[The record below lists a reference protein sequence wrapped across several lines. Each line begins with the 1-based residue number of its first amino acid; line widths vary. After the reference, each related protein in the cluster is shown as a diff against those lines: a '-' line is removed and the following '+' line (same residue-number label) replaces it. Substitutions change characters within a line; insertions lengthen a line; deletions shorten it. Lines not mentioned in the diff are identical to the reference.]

1 MTRGFAQRVRDMEA
15 WLSAPA
21 QRQKMDRIA
30 VAFPNQ
36 LGPNG
41 GVDHLT
47 SFTDFISQVNTAC
60 EVISERIEAGQ
71 EWFANYEFMCLSL
84 SKVRSLLPKVQLC
97 LADKSEIIEESKNL
111 VKFREDF
118 WNQFELWI
126 KKRASD
132 YVSEGQDGLVVVR
145 RLMPDCHEHEN
156 QTFVQIRTTVRA
168 KERKRLFAGLI
179 KCK

>member
-1 MTRGFAQRVRDMEA
+1 MFEVNRTFGSGAIAIFRQRRMIAPPLALIRVNRGDGVQLDGLDNDEVLPTLGDLKIILNWFLARQPVMTRGFAQRVRDMEA

-60 EVISERIEAGQ
+60 EVITERIEA
-71 EWFANYEFMCLSL
+71 
-84 SKVRSLLPKVQLC
+84 
-97 LADKSEIIEESKNL
+97 
-111 VKFREDF
+111 
-118 WNQFELWI
+118 
-126 KKRASD
+126 
-132 YVSEGQDGLVVVR
+132 
-145 RLMPDCHEHEN
+145 
-156 QTFVQIRTTVRA
+156 
-168 KERKRLFAGLI
+168 
-179 KCK
+179 